1 MFNKCFNEKILS
13 DFKFFK
19 CCVQIITS
27 ELYISLTDGCN
38 LMELKFLR
46 FPPKLCF
53 VLRPSINAIA
63 HAQSQRFDDST
74 NSDFPYCNDATE
86 TCICFLWQ
94 HALKQKLEY
103 HYMPPP
109 PLFVGLQ

>member
-1 MFNKCFNEKILS
+1 MF
-13 DFKFFK
+13 
-19 CCVQIITS
+19 
-27 ELYISLTDGCN
+27 
-38 LMELKFLR
+38 
-46 FPPKLCF
+46 F

-103 HYMPPP
+103 HNMPPP
-109 PLFVGLQ
+109 PCLLDYNKCSGYAWIPFGIYKSPVSPVLCMRRLRNENEKMSTKTK